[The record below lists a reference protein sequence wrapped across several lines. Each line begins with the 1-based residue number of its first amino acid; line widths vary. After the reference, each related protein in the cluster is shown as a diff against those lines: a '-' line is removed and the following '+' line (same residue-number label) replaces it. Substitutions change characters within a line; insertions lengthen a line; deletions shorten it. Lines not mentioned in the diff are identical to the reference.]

1 MRASWWPEAVLLPGL
16 PASSLSGRRFIAAHI
31 ADSGRAG
38 MRGFADVLPLRFA
51 SSVLTAIASKAIGGT
66 PSWRD
71 AVARSA
77 RPRTAGGIG
86 AASTLTGIT
95 CGRASG
101 LSLTRATHAAAQGR
115 PGAPA
120 RLARV

>member
-1 MRASWWPEAVLLPGL
+1 
-16 PASSLSGRRFIAAHI
+16 
-31 ADSGRAG
+31 

-86 AASTLTGIT
+86 AANTLTGIT
-95 CGRASG
+95 CGPASG
-101 LSLTRATHAAAQGR
+101 LSLTRATHAAAQGP

-120 RLARV
+120 RLARGWRPSARIALPRQRTRQNGGLT

>member
-1 MRASWWPEAVLLPGL
+1 
-16 PASSLSGRRFIAAHI
+16 
-31 ADSGRAG
+31 

-86 AASTLTGIT
+86 AASTLTGIH

-101 LSLTRATHAAAQGR
+101 ASLTPGTHAPAHGP

-120 RLARV
+120 QPAGGQGARRRVARPPPAARPERTLPPFP